1 MLSSRPLSTD
11 AAERRLETR
20 FTSLRDDDSAAAGCS
35 ARQRGPDFS
44 FRRCRILY
52 PSGAARAVIV
62 LTDARGRE
70 LLIEPQWLDASPE
83 RALEKP
89 GRSY

>member
-70 LLIEPQWLDASPE
+70 LLIEPQWLDASLE
-83 RALEKP
+83 RAQEKP